1 MGIFCLNCVLLFSFI
16 DYISMKK
23 FILFFI
29 FTTLFSNTIFTQNL
43 TLIEQKIV
51 AQINDQLPQT
61 EAILKKQ

>member
-1 MGIFCLNCVLLFSFI
+1 
-16 DYISMKK
+16 MKK